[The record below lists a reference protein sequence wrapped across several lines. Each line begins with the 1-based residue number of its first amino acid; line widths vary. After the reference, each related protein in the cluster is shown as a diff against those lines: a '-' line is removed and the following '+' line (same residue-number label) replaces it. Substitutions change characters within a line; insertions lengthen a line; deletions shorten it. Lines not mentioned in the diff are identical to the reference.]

1 MTAPTISRKSGR
13 VRGQRMQEIMSHG
26 LCPHVMIRNAG
37 PACQEYQTTLAQ
49 SSMIGR
55 KQPETSQ
62 NRRYY
67 ASPAE
72 REGAECTDRYT
83 MVHCTS
89 AGLASSMGSGHHSSI
104 RADCCRCTRARCGRF
119 GRLSRANERRDS
131 NRRHE
136 PPRSM
141 PTEQVASGRTAVVA
155 RCAVRRHRAPRA
167 PLCARKA
174 QSMCRPERRE
184 LAN

>member
-1 MTAPTISRKSGR
+1 
-13 VRGQRMQEIMSHG
+13 MQEIVSHG
-26 LCPHVMIRNAG
+26 LCPHVVIRNAG
-37 PACQEYQTTLAQ
+37 PVCQEYQITLAQ

-89 AGLASSMGSGHHSSI
+89 AVLASQIGSGHHSSI
-104 RADCCRCTRARCGRF
+104 RADCCRCIRARCGRF
-119 GRLSRANERRDS
+119 GRLSRANERSDS

-136 PPRSM
+136 PSLSISTVHRDATAGS
-141 PTEQVASGRTAVVA
+141 TASAA
-155 RCAVRRHRAPRA
+155 RCAVHRRRAPRA
-167 PLCARKA
+167 PPCRKA
-174 QSMCRPERRE
+174 LSVGQKWRLSPFMGAKAHIAPC
-184 LAN
+184 